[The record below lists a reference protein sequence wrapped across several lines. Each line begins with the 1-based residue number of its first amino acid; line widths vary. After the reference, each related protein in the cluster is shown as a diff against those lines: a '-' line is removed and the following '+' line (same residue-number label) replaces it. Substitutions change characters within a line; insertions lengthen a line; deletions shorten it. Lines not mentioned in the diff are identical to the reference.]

1 MTLVEDRLYDA
12 DYYAWALEQAA
23 VLRRL
28 AASRVASDLDLANL
42 AGESEDLGKSQRRA
56 VRSQLRRLIE
66 NLLKLQYSQSSDPR
80 AGWRRTVLDAR
91 IELEDDLTPTL
102 RREPRSRPAKPLRRR
117 PRASRRSPRVLQRAR
132 RRDRPPERLPLFAI
146 ATPRP
151 PLAPSR
157 PPRQSRTLAR

>member
-1 MTLVEDRLYDA
+1 MTLVADPLYDA

-42 AGESEDLGKSQRRA
+42 AEEIEDLGKSQRYA

-66 NLLKLQYSQSSDPR
+66 HVLKLEYAGAADPR

-102 RREPRSRPAKPLRRR
+102 RRDLEGDLQNLYAAARDQAAEALESYNEPDATIGLPNDCPYSLLQLLDRQWLPANRHY
-117 PRASRRSPRVLQRAR
+117 RAEP
-132 RRDRPPERLPLFAI
+132 
-146 ATPRP
+146 
-151 PLAPSR
+151 
-157 PPRQSRTLAR
+157 

>member
-42 AGESEDLGKSQRRA
+42 AEEIEDLGKSQRRA

-66 NLLKLQYSQSSDPR
+66 HVLKLDYALSPNPR

-102 RREPRSRPAKPLRRR
+102 RRDLEGDLQIIYAAARDQAAEALESHNEPNAAAGLPNDCPYTLPQLLDRHWLPADRHGSAKP
-117 PRASRRSPRVLQRAR
+117 
-132 RRDRPPERLPLFAI
+132 
-146 ATPRP
+146 
-151 PLAPSR
+151 
-157 PPRQSRTLAR
+157 